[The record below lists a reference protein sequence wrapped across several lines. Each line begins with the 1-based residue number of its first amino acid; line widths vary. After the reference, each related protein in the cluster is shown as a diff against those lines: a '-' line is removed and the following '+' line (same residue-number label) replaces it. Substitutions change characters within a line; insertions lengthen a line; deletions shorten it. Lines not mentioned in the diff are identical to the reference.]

1 MNDEAPF
8 PLDKRARRDDGRMTL
23 LVIKGFAVEV
33 ETGLG
38 RVKLRSGDVFPAF
51 FPLVKFDSM
60 VFRPDPREGDDSVF
74 FGAPRGCVG
83 VEILNSS
90 SLDKLSVG
98 ASLTIT
104 EAVLSNGDE
113 KPSWIWS

>member
-1 MNDEAPF
+1 
-8 PLDKRARRDDGRMTL
+8 MTL
-23 LVIKGFAVEV
+23 LVIKGLAVEV
-33 ETGLG
+33 ETGLE
-38 RVKLRSGDVFPAF
+38 RVVLRSGDVFPAF
-51 FPLVKFDSM
+51 FLLVELDSM

-74 FGAPRGCVG
+74 FDASQGCVG

-90 SLDKLSVG
+90 SLDKLSVS

-113 KPSWIWS
+113 NPSWIWN